1 MLSKNNPAL
10 IFVADRYINVE
21 NIYSM
26 AQHGL
31 SLQLDY
37 FSGEKELL
45 QFATRQELEKAKHK
59 FDAAQ
64 MALDFGTNYAAR

>member
-1 MLSKNNPAL
+1 MLSKINPA
-10 IFVADRYINVE
+10 IVVVNGRYFNVE
-21 NIYSM
+21 NVYSM

-45 QFATRQELEKAKHK
+45 QFATKQELEKAKNK